1 MLKTSLLKILLPK
14 MDSYQNKMLVLTN
27 RVNVL
32 SSLFTSMQS
41 FLNILLAGK
50 KFNQGKIL
58 FLLSKNNQFNNKRTR
73 KRNTPKSWVRPVQ
86 TSLWW
91 D

>member
-1 MLKTSLLKILLPK
+1 MN
-14 MDSYQNKMLVLTN
+14 SYQNKMLVLTN

-73 KRNTPKSWVRPVQ
+73 KQNTPKSWVRPVQ

>member
-14 MDSYQNKMLVLTN
+14 MNSYQNKMLVLTN

-73 KRNTPKSWVRPVQ
+73 KQNTPKSWVRPVQ